1 MCLRAAQKL
10 RSVAFTSKA
19 GGARLTAPVADA
31 ADFTP
36 ISWSASIDSLPARG
50 RGRSGRALPFFGAA
64 FVPQPWPPR
73 P

>member
-19 GGARLTAPVADA
+19 GGARSTAPVADA

-36 ISWSASIDSLPARG
+36 ISWSASIDYLPTRG
-50 RGRSGRALPFFGAA
+50 QGRSRRALQFFGAA
-64 FVPQPWPPR
+64 FAP
-73 P
+73 